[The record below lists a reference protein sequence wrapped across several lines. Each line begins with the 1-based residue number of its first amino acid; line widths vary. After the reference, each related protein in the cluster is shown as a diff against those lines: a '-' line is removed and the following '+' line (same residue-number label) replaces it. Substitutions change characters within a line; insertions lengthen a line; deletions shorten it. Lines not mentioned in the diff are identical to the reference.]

1 MSCYDGYEVD
11 EAVARGVHDLH
22 DRELFL
28 ELDIPRIQ
36 QLMWQRDA
44 GELYL
49 VPTELRSVVEAH
61 LREVLWS
68 RAVEPTSVPP
78 DQVVAV
84 SGPKH
89 ISDLAAVIDVD
100 VSAAITADSDPELV
114 HVAGVMIEPESY
126 DERVGCFNEA
136 LAIVGY
142 DRRFVRF
149 RNEEFFDSL
158 YLLVTD
164 EQRDVLIE
172 LGLASFTPALPRR
185 DTLSS

>member
-11 EAVARGVHDLH
+11 EAVARGIHDLH

-61 LREVLWS
+61 LHEVLWS
-68 RAVEPTSVPP
+68 RSLPP
-78 DQVVAV
+78 DQIIAL
-84 SGPKH
+84 SGPRRV
-89 ISDLAAVIDVD
+89 SDLAAAVDVD
-100 VSAAITADSDPELV
+100 VSAVITADSDPELV
-114 HVAGVMIEPESY
+114 HVAGARIEPESY

-149 RNEEFFDSL
+149 RNEEFYDSL
-158 YLLVTD
+158 YVLVTD

-172 LGLASFTPALPRR
+172 LGLASFAPVLPRR
-185 DTLSS
+185 DTLTS